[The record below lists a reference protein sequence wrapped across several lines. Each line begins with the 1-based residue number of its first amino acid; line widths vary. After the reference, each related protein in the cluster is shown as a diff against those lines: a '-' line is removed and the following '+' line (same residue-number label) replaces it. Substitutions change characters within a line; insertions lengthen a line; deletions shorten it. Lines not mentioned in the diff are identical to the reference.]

1 MSCFSFTESSFVLSS
16 ILNFSCIVTSIVHR
30 WPSIRKSHYNP
41 LFNFRFIYETEH
53 FNGVGELLEIL
64 GSIINGFALPLKA
77 EHKQFLVRVL
87 IPLHKVRVGC
97 LDRSVDWNVCAGAMS
112 VPLSCSAGVLRRS
125 VPGEGRHSHRAGH
138 QRPSQV
144 LAKNLFTKRSDVS
157 GWNRG
162 DSGRDW
168 AGSVCQNPGTSVQT
182 DCQVCV
188 QSPFPGKKHGA
199 K

>member
-1 MSCFSFTESSFVLSS
+1 MYYFKTFNAPSMSCFSFTESSFVLSS

-97 LDRSVDWNVCAGAMS
+97 LLSWSQCNLDCLCRCDVCPFIMLSWRTAS
-112 VPLSCSAGVLRRS
+112 FSSWRRTPLSPSRS
-125 VPGEGRHSHRAGH
+125 SRAF
-138 QRPSQV
+138 S
-144 LAKNLFTKRSDVS
+144 SS
-157 GWNRG
+157 GQKL
-162 DSGRDW
+162 
-168 AGSVCQNPGTSVQT
+168 VH
-182 DCQVCV
+182 
-188 QSPFPGKKHGA
+188 KK
-199 K
+199 KWCFLVK